1 MYSGLQIIG
10 SLDDV
15 FARTQ
20 QQTGALHGR
29 MNELSGR
36 LLQVQKEEGE
46 AYRELARVRLGLA
59 EKDPLIMVLEQVDA
73 NVRLARRRRD
83 DVFTEADAEIAAL
96 QREAAALKEERE
108 AAAALAGQRH
118 EALAAAE
125 AAVRARLMQAEDYRT
140 QAEAA
145 ARAEHIAQAAEKKT
159 EQAEADRQE
168 KGKAYEDDELFL
180 YLWRRGYGTA
190 EYHAGPLTRLIDGW
204 IARFIGFRE
213 ARASYAMLNEIPRRL
228 GEHAER
234 CRAQAV
240 AKRERLAAMDA
251 EALKAGD
258 ALARRAELEEAEAA
272 LDAIDDRIEASAR
285 ALIEAEARRARVL
298 SGEDPAF
305 GAALKAVEQA
315 LRRQDLRAL
324 KGHAAQTA
332 PSEDD
337 AAVQRLEVLEAEE
350 QALTAELEQVKAEQA
365 RQRRELEE
373 IGSIRRDYRRRG
385 YHRGTFD
392 AAAGAM
398 LGSILGQVLG
408 GAMSRDDFWGEVS
421 RHHHPPA
428 LPGGWGGG
436 GWGGG
441 GGDFGT
447 GGGFGGGGGGGDFD
461 TGGGF

>member
-15 FARTQ
+15 FARAQ
-20 QQTGALHGR
+20 QQTGAVHGR

-59 EKDPLIMVLEQVDA
+59 EKDPLIMVLEQVDS
-73 NVRLARRRRD
+73 NVRAARRRRD
-83 DVFTEADAEIAAL
+83 DVFAEADAEIARL
-96 QREAAALKEERE
+96 QREAAALREERE
-108 AAAALAGQRH
+108 TAAAEAGQRH

-125 AAVRARLMQAEDYRT
+125 DEVRQRLLQTEAYRVQA
-140 QAEAA
+140 QATADAEKIAA
-145 ARAEHIAQAAEKKT
+145 AAETKT

-168 KGKAYEDDELFL
+168 KGRAYESDELFQ

-190 EYHAGPLTRLIDGW
+190 DYHAGPLARLFDGW

-213 ARASYAMLNEIPRRL
+213 ARASFAMLNEIPRRL

-234 CRAQAV
+234 RRAQAV
-240 AKRERLAAMDA
+240 AERERQSAMEA

-258 ALARRAELEEAEAA
+258 AHARRQELAEAEAK
-272 LDAIDDRIEASAR
+272 LDAIDDRIEANAR
-285 ALIEAEARRARVL
+285 LLIEAEARRSRVL
-298 SGEDPAF
+298 SGEDPTF

-324 KGHAAQTA
+324 RAHAAQTS
-332 PSEDD
+332 PREDD

-350 QALTAELEQVKAEQA
+350 QALMAELEQVKAEQA
-365 RQRRELEE
+365 RQRKELEE

-408 GAMSRDDFWGEVS
+408 GAISRDDFWGEVS
-421 RHHHPPA
+421 RHHQP
-428 LPGGWGGG
+428 PGGGWGG

-447 GGGFGGGGGGGDFD
+447 GGGFGGGGGGGGGGDFH

>member
-1 MYSGLQIIG
+1 MIG

-15 FARTQ
+15 FARVQ
-20 QQTGALHGR
+20 QQTGAVHGR
-29 MNELSGR
+29 LNELSGR

-46 AYRELARVRLGLA
+46 AYRDLARVRLGLA

-73 NVRLARRRRD
+73 NVRTARQRRD

-96 QREAAALKEERE
+96 EREAAALREER
-108 AAAALAGQRH
+108 AAAATVAEQRH

-125 AAVRARLMQAEDYRT
+125 EAVRQPLLRTEAYRQ

-145 ARAEHIAQAAEKKT
+145 GAAEHIAVAAERKT
-159 EQAEADRQE
+159 EQAETDRLE
-168 KGKAYEDDELFL
+168 KGEAYEGDELFQ
-180 YLWRRGYGTA
+180 YLWRRGYGTS
-190 EYHAGPLTRLIDGW
+190 EYHAGPLTRLFDGW
-204 IARFIGFRE
+204 IAGFIGFRE
-213 ARASYAMLNEIPRRL
+213 ARASFAMLNEIPRRL

-234 CRAQAV
+234 RRAKAL
-240 AKRERLAAMDA
+240 AERERLAAMEA
-251 EALKAGD
+251 EALNGSD
-258 ALARRAELEEAEAA
+258 AIPRRAELEEAEAR
-272 LDAIDDRIEASAR
+272 LDAIDDRVEANAR
-285 ALIEAEARRARVL
+285 ALVEAQARRARVL

-305 GAALKAVEQA
+305 GGAIRAIEQA

-324 KGHAAQTA
+324 RAHAEQTR
-332 PSEDD
+332 PGEDD
-337 AAVQRLEVLEAEE
+337 AAVQRLDVLEAEE
-350 QALTAELEQVKAEQA
+350 QALMAELEQVKAEQE

-392 AAAGAM
+392 VAGGAI

-408 GAMSRDDFWGEVS
+408 GAISRDDFWGEVS
-421 RHHHPPA
+421 RHHHPPG
-428 LPGGWGGG
+428 GGWGGG
-436 GWGGG
+436 GSWGG

-447 GGGFGGGGGGGDFD
+447 GGSFGGGGGGGGGDFD